1 MSKLQPSRAGEWRWA
16 WGRELGLDEA
26 MRVTAALMKRQTPGG
41 CASSLSL
48 PCEGTA
54 GTQPL
59 ASQKESPHQ
68 GSEVTRDLK
77 QPLDLPPPQGGEKQ
91 IPTVCAAQS
100 VVHRYGGSS

>member
-1 MSKLQPSRAGEWRWA
+1 M
-16 WGRELGLDEA
+16 
-26 MRVTAALMKRQTPGG
+26 TAALMKRQTPGG

-54 GTQPL
+54 GT
-59 ASQKESPHQ
+59 SRKESSHQ

-77 QPLDLPPPQGGEKQ
+77 QPLDLPPSQSGEKQ

-100 VVHRYGGSS
+100 VVCRYGGSS